1 MSKSETRQRPATN
14 AGKEKHMTT
23 HTYNIRAHAAFI
35 VIACALAAISGC
47 SKPAATAPTEAQ
59 AAREALHVAATSQI
73 DAGRYLVKIG
83 GCNDCHT
90 PGFAMTNGASPAEA
104 DWLTG
109 DSVGFSGP
117 WGVSY
122 PANLRQSVQN
132 MEEEQFLEMARAGKG
147 RPPMPWPSL
156 MAMSDKDLKSIYAY
170 IKPLGP
176 KGETAPAALSP
187 GVEPDRPHIR
197 FIPQMPA
204 RKS

>member
-1 MSKSETRQRPATN
+1 
-14 AGKEKHMTT
+14 MTT
-23 HTYNIRAHAAFI
+23 HKSNIRAHAAFI
-35 VIACALAAISGC
+35 VIAGSLAAISGC
-47 SKPAATAPTEAQ
+47 SKQAVAAPSETKAAPEA
-59 AAREALHVAATSQI
+59 AHVASTSQI

-109 DSVGFSGP
+109 DGVGFSGP

-122 PANLRQSVQN
+122 PTNLRLSSQN
-132 MEEEQFLEMARAGKG
+132 MDEEQFLELARAGKG

-156 MAMSDKDLKSIYAY
+156 MAMSDKDLKAIYAY
-170 IKPLGP
+170 IKSLGP
-176 KGETAPAALSP
+176 KGEAAPAALSP
-187 GVEPDRPHIR
+187 GVAPDRPHIP
-197 FIPQMPA
+197 FIPQMPV